1 MNTGTATLTADQQR
15 LFEQLNPQQLQ
26 AATRLLAARQAVVIN
41 SSAALSPQ
49 AKQQHPSYINGKDV
63 AAGSGATRLV
73 YEDIDLTHDRASV
86 PGGWI
91 VRAHT
96 GLLSGREIIGIVF
109 VPDINHQWK

>member
-1 MNTGTATLTADQQR
+1 MNTGTLTADHQR
-15 LFEQLNPQQLQ
+15 LLEQLNPQQLQ
-26 AATRLLAARQAVVIN
+26 VAARLIAGRQAVAHN
-41 SSAALSPQ
+41 SAAALSPQ
-49 AKQQHPSYINGKDV
+49 AKQQHPSYVNGKDV

-96 GLLSGREIIGIVF
+96 GLLSGRETIGIVF
-109 VPDINHQWK
+109 VPDVNHQWK